1 MHMIIKK
8 LNERHDDINIS
19 YELLE
24 YLQDENM
31 DTPDEKLNQQRYI
44 LASSI
49 MLMIYNMIESI
60 VSDILI
66 KIYNEFE
73 NKNLQYDL
81 LKDSVQKHIANNIKD
96 AEGTFQDKI
105 LKLSRIGLFKWIYS
119 LRGKNQDIGQKP
131 TCINNNI
138 DDEVIKR
145 ITRELDI
152 KRDWQQLSNLNEFE
166 EIRMTRNKLT
176 HGAKSFSEYGK
187 SVRLNDIKKKKESVY
202 NFLLH
207 LINITQNYL
216 QKKQYLKN
224 Q

>member
-8 LNERHDDINIS
+8 LDERYDDINIS

-24 YLQDENM
+24 DLQDENM

-66 KIYNEFE
+66 KVYNEFE

-81 LKDSVQKHIANNIKD
+81 LKDSVQKHIAKNIKD
-96 AEGTFQDKI
+96 GEGTFQDKI

-119 LRGKNQDIGQKP
+119 LRGKNLDIGQKP

-138 DDEVIKR
+138 DHEVIKR
-145 ITRELDI
+145 ITKELDI
-152 KRDWQQLSNLNEFE
+152 KRDWQQISNLNEFE

-187 SVRLNDIKKKKESVY
+187 SIRLNDIKKKKESVY